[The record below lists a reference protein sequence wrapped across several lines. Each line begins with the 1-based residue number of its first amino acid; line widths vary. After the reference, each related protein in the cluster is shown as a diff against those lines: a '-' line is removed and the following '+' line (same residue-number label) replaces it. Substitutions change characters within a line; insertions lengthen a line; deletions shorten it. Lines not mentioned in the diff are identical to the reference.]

1 MLKIHVEEDC
11 GNAPKKI
18 VLRDFNIAFA
28 KNDRDFLLAN
38 ITDNMRWT
46 MVGDKVVE
54 GKEQFTAALE
64 QMAQRTASELTLAN
78 ILTHGKVGAVD
89 GTLTLKDGSRYGF
102 CDVYQFSSNA
112 KDAKIK
118 ALTSYV
124 IQL

>member
-28 KNDRDFLLAN
+28 KHDRDFLLAN
-38 ITDNMRWT
+38 ITDHVRWT

-54 GKEQFTAALE
+54 GKEHFSQALE
-64 QMAQRTASELTLAN
+64 QMAQREAVELTLVN
-78 ILTHGKVGAVD
+78 ILTHGASGAVD
-89 GTLTLKDGSRYGF
+89 GTIMLKDGSRYDF

-118 ALTSYV
+118 AITSYV
-124 IQL
+124 IQI